1 MPNFLKSLGS
11 CFGQRQRVPA
21 VVPRAAER
29 AAPANVAGLG
39 CFAPD
44 PAVTAKTL
52 GDQLVLV
59 QLRTGA
65 TFRLNQ
71 TGRLIW
77 ELACAGKSRAD
88 IVQRLAAA
96 FPTVADRLPVDADR
110 LLQELLQYQLLQ
122 PVGEGLS

>member
-1 MPNFLKSLGS
+1 MPNFLKALGG
-11 CFGQRQRVPA
+11 CFGQRQRLPA
-21 VVPRAAER
+21 VVPRAAE
-29 AAPANVAGLG
+29 PAKVAGLG
-39 CFAPD
+39 RFAPD

-77 ELACAGKSRAD
+77 ELACAGSSTAD
-88 IVQRLAAA
+88 IVQRLAAE
-96 FPTVADRLPVDADR
+96 FPAATDRLPEDAAR
-110 LLQELLQYQLLQ
+110 LLQELLQCQLLQ
-122 PVGEGLS
+122 PLEEGRS